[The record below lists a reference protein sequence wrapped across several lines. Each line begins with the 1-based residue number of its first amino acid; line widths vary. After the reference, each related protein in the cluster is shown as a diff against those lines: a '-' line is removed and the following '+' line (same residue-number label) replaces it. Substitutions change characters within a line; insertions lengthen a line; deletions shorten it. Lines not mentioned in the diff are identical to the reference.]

1 MVNKLRNKLQIVGYY
16 FKLPRKNDVICKKV
30 RFGSDY
36 AGYNVC
42 PHGLNSESIVY
53 SFGVG
58 EDISFDLAM
67 ISTLGTN
74 VFAFDP
80 TPKSIEWIRQ
90 QEDLPEKLHF
100 YPYGIA
106 DYDGVAY
113 FNPPKNPLHV
123 SHTMLDR
130 PRTADNAVEG
140 KVYTLLTIM
149 NMLQHSRI
157 DVVKMDIEGA
167 EYAVLENILEANI
180 NVGQFLI
187 EFHHRF
193 ENVGWLATKN
203 AIILLKSKGYQIF
216 DVSANLEEY
225 SFIKL

>member
-1 MVNKLRNKLQIVGYY
+1 MS
-16 FKLPRKNDVICKKV
+16 CKKI
-30 RFGSDY
+30 RFGSSY

-42 PHGLNSESIVY
+42 PEGLNSDSIVY

-67 ISTLGTN
+67 ISTLGVN

-90 QEDLPEKLHF
+90 KELPDKLHF

-106 DYDGVAY
+106 DYDGVAD
-113 FNPPKNPLHV
+113 FNPPENPLHV

-130 PRTADNAVEG
+130 PSTADKAIEG

-149 NMLQHSRI
+149 NMLQHSEI
-157 DVVKMDIEGA
+157 DVIKMDIEGA

-180 NVGQFLI
+180 NVGQLLI

-193 ENVGWLATKN
+193 ENVGWLATQN
-203 AIILLKSKGYQIF
+203 AIMLLKSKGYKIF
-216 DVSANLEEY
+216 DVSSNLEEY
-225 SFIKL
+225 SFIKT